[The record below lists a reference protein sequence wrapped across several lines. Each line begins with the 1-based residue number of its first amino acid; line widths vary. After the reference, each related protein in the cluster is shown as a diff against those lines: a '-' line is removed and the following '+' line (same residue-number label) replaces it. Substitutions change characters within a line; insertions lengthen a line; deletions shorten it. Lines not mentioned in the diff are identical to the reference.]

1 MFSKLLV
8 DLTGML
14 LYTHFTD
21 EETDSTWGEN
31 YFSGGGVWKQSWCI
45 SQKYSSEKQNQWES
59 YRYRLDL

>member
-8 DLTGML
+8 DLIGML

-31 YFSGGGVWKQSWCI
+31 YFSGGGVWKQGWCI
-45 SQKYSSEKQNQWES
+45 SQKYSSEK
-59 YRYRLDL
+59 

>member
-8 DLTGML
+8 DLIGML

-21 EETDSTWGEN
+21 EETDSTGGEN
-31 YFSGGGVWKQSWCI
+31 YFSGRRVWKQGWCI